1 MPEAPLRLEVGR
13 EAEGEAPGERT
24 LAAQPQLS
32 QPERC
37 ESTRAQ
43 KAEEHEQ
50 VPGRDRPERPLQR
63 PVDEPER
70 PAGEIPARLD
80 LRLEA
85 VRITPRRPPV
95 LELVPD
101 EPELV
106 ADLEVVA
113 RRRLAV
119 PRATLGHEGRV
130 HVPGTG
136 PCRKKTCPEVER
148 AGERYNAR
156 AAASS
161 SSKSGT
167 SPVS

>member
-1 MPEAPLRLEVGR
+1 MRLQVGR
-13 EAEGEAPGERT
+13 ERKGEAPGERG
-24 LAAQPQLS
+24 LATQPQLS

-37 ESTRAQ
+37 EPAGAHE
-43 KAEEHEQ
+43 AEEHEQ
-50 VPGRDRPERPLQR
+50 VPGRHGPECPLQR
-63 PVDEPER
+63 PVDGPEW

-80 LRLEA
+80 LRLKA
-85 VRITPRRPPV
+85 VRVTPRRPPV
-95 LELVPD
+95 FELVPD

-113 RRRLAV
+113 RRRFAV
-119 PRATLGHEGRV
+119 PGAALSHEGLSRSW
-130 HVPGTG
+130 PGPG
-136 PCRKKTCPEVER
+136 RKETCPEVER
-148 AGERYNAR
+148 AGERYKAR

>member
-1 MPEAPLRLEVGR
+1 MRLEVGR
-13 EAEGEAPGERT
+13 EAEGEAPGERA

-32 QPERC
+32 QPERR
-37 ESTRAQ
+37 EPARADE
-43 KAEEHEQ
+43 AEEHEQ

-119 PRATLGHEGRV
+119 PRAALGHEGRV
-130 HVPGTG
+130 QVPGTG
-136 PCRKKTCPEVER
+136 PCRKETCPEVER

>member
-1 MPEAPLRLEVGR
+1 MSAPSRR
-13 EAEGEAPGERT
+13 SPSS
-24 LAAQPQLS
+24 LS
-32 QPERC
+32 QSAVNPPAPDE
-37 ESTRAQ
+37 
-43 KAEEHEQ
+43 AEEHEQ
-50 VPGRDRPERPLQR
+50 VPGRDRPECPLQR

-113 RRRLAV
+113 RRRFAV
-119 PRATLGHEGRV
+119 PARPWAMKDVSTCLAPGHV
-130 HVPGTG
+130 
-136 PCRKKTCPEVER
+136 
-148 AGERYNAR
+148 AR
-156 AAASS
+156 RPA
-161 SSKSGT
+161 
-167 SPVS
+167 PR